1 MRFYFTSVTNDDY
14 LKYLQDNNCCN
25 ILISYLEQRKIET
38 LIEKNIPNISMFVD
52 SGAFSAFTRG
62 KKVDID
68 KYIEFLNQYHEK
80 FDLYA
85 SLDVIPDYD
94 STESVRQSSI
104 DTFNNFLYM
113 RERLIDK
120 NKCVI
125 TFHFGEDYNMLRQI
139 LQFEDGNG
147 RLKYLALGGL
157 ARASVDDRFVFIE
170 KCYEIIR
177 ECNREDLQIHLFGVT
192 DMSLCERFGASSV
205 DSTTW
210 VRAASFG
217 EICTDAGRLV
227 VSENRISDNKHLL
240 HKSELIKN
248 QCVEEMRKC
257 GFELE
262 DLMNSSKSR
271 ELYNILWFHKKSQ
284 LISDPKFEVISVKCV
299 DLW

>member
-1 MRFYFTSVTNDDY
+1 MKFYFTSVTNDEY
-14 LKYLQDNNCCN
+14 LNYLRENDCCN

-38 LIEKNIPNISMFVD
+38 LLEKNIPNISLFVD

-68 KYIEFLNQYHEK
+68 KYIEFLNCHHTK

-94 STESVRQSSI
+94 SLESVRQSSI

-120 NKCVI
+120 DKCVI

-139 LQFEDGNG
+139 LNFKDEHG
-147 RLKYLALGGL
+147 KITYMALGGL
-157 ARASVDDRFVFIE
+157 ARASADDRFVFIE
-170 KCYEIIR
+170 KCYEIIK
-177 ECNREDLQIHLFGVT
+177 ECHREDLQIHLFGVT
-192 DMSLCERFGASSV
+192 DISLCERFGASSV

-217 EICTDAGRLV
+217 ELCTNAGRLV
-227 VSENRISDNKHLL
+227 VSENRISDDKHLL
-240 HKSELIKN
+240 HKNEAVKQQCIKEI
-248 QCVEEMRKC
+248 QHC

-262 DLMNSSKSR
+262 DVMSSSKSR
-271 ELYNILWFHKKSQ
+271 ELYNILWFHKKS
-284 LISDPKFEVISVKCV
+284 LNISEPKFECSSAKCV

>member
-14 LKYLQDNNCCN
+14 LKYLQDNDCCN

-38 LIEKNIPNISMFVD
+38 LLEKNIPNISLFVD

-68 KYIEFLNQYHEK
+68 KYIEFLNCHHQK

-85 SLDVIPDYD
+85 SLDVIPDYE
-94 STESVRQSSI
+94 SMESVRQSSV

-113 RERLIDK
+113 RDRLIDK
-120 NKCVI
+120 DKCVV
-125 TFHFGEDYNMLRQI
+125 TFHFGEDYDMLRQI
-139 LQFEDGNG
+139 LNFQDDYG
-147 RLKYLALGGL
+147 KVVYMALGGL
-157 ARASVDDRFVFIE
+157 ARASAEDRIVFIE
-170 KCYEIIR
+170 RCYEIIK
-177 ECNREDLQIHLFGVT
+177 ECHREDLQIHLFGVT

-240 HKSELIKN
+240 HKAEPIKN
-248 QCVEEMRKC
+248 HCIEEMESC
-257 GFELE
+257 GFDLE
-262 DLMNSSKSR
+262 TLMTSSKSR

-284 LISDPKFEVISVKCV
+284 SISDPKFETSIIKCV